1 MLDDPVV
8 NRVRIK
14 ICHLYV
20 EGMNSILTLF
30 TNKVEGKNRNPITN
44 IMRKKFLPNRVGKNR
59 ILSQCDGKKFFPLRP
74 TAVRGR
80 AQWSETHLDPPKNPE
95 NCATVFTVPL

>member
-59 ILSQCDGKKFFPLRP
+59 FLTP
-74 TAVRGR
+74 RGG
-80 AQWSETHLDPPKNPE
+80 
-95 NCATVFTVPL
+95 

>member
-59 ILSQCDGKKFFPLRP
+59 FPTPRPRGKEFLTITWGEKSILTRP
-74 TAVRGR
+74 IG
-80 AQWSETHLDPPKNPE
+80 
-95 NCATVFTVPL
+95 